1 MRQSLT
7 DISESDLWRSLDS
20 GTGDKIIP

>member
-7 DISESDLWRSLDS
+7 DISESDIWRSLDS
-20 GTGDKIIP
+20 GTGDNIVP

>member
-7 DISESDLWRSLDS
+7 VLSESDIWRSLDS
-20 GTGDKIIP
+20 GTGDSIVP